1 MSDTGMFPN
10 TPLVNKNFS
19 LFKDKWP
26 KRECQRAKGDV
37 DETSAAGDMLDEGI
51 CNDWR

>member
-1 MSDTGMFPN
+1 MFDTEMSPK
-10 TPLVNKNFS
+10 TPLLNKNFI

-37 DETSAAGDMLDEGI
+37 EETWVTGEKLEDGRCCD
-51 CNDWR
+51 